1 MELRTWSP
9 FFDLDKD
16 WRFSDFPR
24 MARELTDLDF
34 RPSIDVVKESDEL
47 IVTAELPGTAAE
59 DIDVSVDG
67 GVLTIKGEKSEQN
80 ETSEDNRFMRERVY
94 GRFLRRITLPDGVAT
109 DTLKALYDKGVL
121 TIRMAIPEQKIDE
134 PRHIPIEVNGGK

>member
-47 IVTAELPGTAAE
+47 IVTAELPGMAAE